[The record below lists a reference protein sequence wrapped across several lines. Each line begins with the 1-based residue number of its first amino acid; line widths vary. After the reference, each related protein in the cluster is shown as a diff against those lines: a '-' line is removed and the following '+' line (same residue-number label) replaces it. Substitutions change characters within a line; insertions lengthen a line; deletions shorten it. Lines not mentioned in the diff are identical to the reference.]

1 MRSTWNKR
9 TFVFP
14 RTYVDAWASLVAQ
27 MVKNLP
33 AIQETLIWSL
43 VQEDLLEKEMTT
55 HSSIITWRTPWTDEP
70 GGLQSKGSQR
80 VVHDWATNRFILMPT
95 SIPQCPSDLTDQW
108 VPGKGTSPP
117 ERLLEKAGGFT
128 TPIPAVL
135 SVCCPHWP
143 QALPAPL
150 LTSSE
155 HCVWTSGNLLTL
167 VSGQKSL
174 PSCSSTLRILL

>member
-27 MVKNLP
+27 TVKNLP
-33 AIQETLIWSL
+33 AIQETRVWSL
-43 VQEDLLEKEMTT
+43 GQDHLLEKEMTT
-55 HSSIITWRTPWTDEP
+55 HSSILAWRTPWTEEP
-70 GGLQSKGSQR
+70 GRLQSKGSQR
-80 VVHDWATNRFILMPT
+80 VVHDWATNPFILMPT
-95 SIPQCPSDLTDQW
+95 SISQCPSDLTNQW

-128 TPIPAVL
+128 TPIPVVL
-135 SVCCPHWP
+135 SVCCLHWP

-167 VSGQKSL
+167 LSGEKSL
-174 PSCSSTLRILL
+174 LSCSRTLRILL